1 MLREFGDEQAV
12 SSEERFQQIY
22 ILEENI
28 LHSISKLYVSVILS
42 LDVFRLLLVAL
53 YIQRTKR
60 RSHHASSSR
69 FHEV

>member
-42 LDVFRLLLVAL
+42 LDVFRLL
-53 YIQRTKR
+53 
-60 RSHHASSSR
+60 
-69 FHEV
+69 